1 MKYMRNYYWRW
12 NLMKN
17 NMEKLHSLLGLAMRA
32 GKLVSGEDGTM
43 LDLKKNKLN
52 LVIVATDAS
61 NNTKKL
67 FKDKSSFRKVNYIE
81 LSTKDGLGMSIGKDS
96 IDGLRLLGILTLPTA
111 RLALTHWCAA
121 CGGRLRSGSA

>member
-1 MKYMRNYYWRW
+1 
-12 NLMKN
+12 MKN

-67 FKDKSSFRKVNYIE
+67 FKDKSSYRKINQIYF
-81 LSTKDGLGMSIGKDS
+81 STKVELGLAIGKS
-96 IDGLRLLGILTLPTA
+96 PRAVIGIKDKS
-111 RLALTHWCAA
+111 LASKITELMQ
-121 CGGRLRSGSA
+121 